1 MLLKVCGMRDAA
13 NIVEVLEV
21 APDYLGLIF
30 FEKSARFVGHD
41 FELPPD
47 LLASTPKK
55 VGVFVNHTL
64 AQVVEKVNKYGL
76 ALAQLHGDESPVF
89 CQQLKDAL
97 PQLQVVKVFRVANDF
112 DFAQLKPYKPF
123 CDFFL
128 FDTKGKDYGGN
139 GVVFNWNIL
148 KQYDNELPLFMS
160 GGLSLY
166 NIQELQDFVTAH
178 KLRVHAIDVNSKFE
192 KSPALKDVEKLKE
205 LRRRLQ
211 NTPTQNT
218 EKQ

>member
-1 MLLKVCGMRDAA
+1 MRSPA
-13 NIVEVLEV
+13 NIADVLTV

-41 FELPPD
+41 FELPES
-47 LLASTPKK
+47 LKAASPKK

-64 AQVVEKVNKYGL
+64 AQVAEKVNKYQL
-76 ALAQLHGDESPVF
+76 ALVQLHGDESPEF

-97 PQLQVVKVFRVANDF
+97 PQVQIIKVFRVANDF
-112 DFAQLKPYKPF
+112 DFTQLEPYKPY

-166 NIQELQDFVTAH
+166 NIQELQDFVAAH
-178 KLRVHAIDVNSKFE
+178 QLNIHAIDVNSKFE
-192 KSPALKDVEKLKE
+192 ISPALKDVAKLKE
-205 LRRRLQ
+205 LKSRLQ
-211 NTPTQNT
+211 SAQADS
-218 EKQ
+218 